1 MNVKERILQLR
12 ERIEHHNYLY
22 YVMAQP
28 EISDFEYDRLLQELI
43 DLEIQYPEYA
53 DPNSP
58 SQRIGNDTGNTFEQ
72 VRHIYPMLSLD
83 NTYSREE
90 IEEFDERVRKAL
102 PAETVEYVC
111 ELKYDG
117 VSISLHYEHG
127 RLIRAVTR
135 GDGEKGDDVTANVKT
150 IRSIPLVLKEGNYPD
165 GFEIRGEIF
174 LPHKGFEKMNVER
187 AEAGEPPFANPRNA
201 AAGTLKIKN
210 SSLVAKRPLD
220 CYMYYLPGDNPG
232 LATHYESLMAAR
244 EWGLKVPPH
253 IKKCIRLQDVFDF
266 IAYWDDSRTNLPF
279 DIDGIVIKV
288 NAYRQQQILGFTAK
302 SPRWAIAYKYKARE
316 AVTILLSIDYQVG
329 RTGAIT
335 PVANLEPVLLAGT
348 TVKRASLH
356 NADQM
361 ALLDVR
367 LGDQVIIEKGG
378 EIIPKITGVKLENRS
393 PDVQPIEFITNCP
406 ECGTP
411 LIRPEGEA
419 RHFCPNETGCPPQIK
434 AKLVHF
440 VSRKTMDI
448 GCAEATVEQ
457 FYNHGLIR
465 DIADFYTLNKE
476 VLVKLE
482 RFADKSADNLLK
494 SIQDSKKV
502 PFERVLFAIGIR
514 YVGETVAKKLAA
526 HFRSVDELMI
536 ATPENLMQVGEI
548 GEVIAKS
555 IIDFFALPRNR
566 TLIDKLKAAGVQFSS
581 SGTEKTRTDRLKG
594 LSFVI
599 SGVFKDHSR
608 EEIQKMIEEN
618 GGKNLGSV
626 STNTSYVVAGEGM
639 GPAKREKAAKLGI
652 PIITEKDFLSMLE

>member
-220 CYMYYLPGDNPG
+220 CYMYYLPGENPG

-266 IAYWDDSRTNLPF
+266 IAYWDDSRTTLPF

-367 LGDQVIIEKGG
+367 LGDHVIIEKGG

-393 PDVQPIEFITNCP
+393 PDVQPIEFITTCP

-526 HFRSVDELMI
+526 HFKSVDELMI

-581 SGTEKTRTDRLKG
+581 SGTEKTMTDRLKG

-618 GGKNLGSV
+618 GGKNLGNV
-626 STNTSYVVAGEGM
+626 STNTSYVLAGEGM

>member
-266 IAYWDDSRTNLPF
+266 IAFWDDSRTTLPF

-393 PDVQPIEFITNCP
+393 PDVQPIEFITTCP

-526 HFRSVDELMI
+526 HFKSVDELMI

-566 TLIDKLKAAGVQFSS
+566 TLIDKLKAAGIQFSS
-581 SGTEKTRTDRLKG
+581 SGIEKTKTDRLKG

-608 EEIQKMIEEN
+608 EEIQKIIEEN